1 MFALLLREEVGSF
14 SFAAIHQAIKN
25 PARGGASENS
35 VERSITTIA
44 ATYLASIRG
53 CSKSERPG
61 SRSSASSFVVSKFS
75 ENGNF
80 SIAAAVPTVIP
91 RIKKQEIISTGWMS

>member
-1 MFALLLREEVGSF
+1 MLLLRGEVGSF
-14 SFAAIHQAIKN
+14 GFAAIHQAIKN
-25 PARGGASENS
+25 STHDGTGEYS
-35 VERSITTIA
+35 VGRSITTIA

-61 SRSSASSFVVSKFS
+61 SRSSASSFVVFKFS

-91 RIKKQEIISTGWMS
+91 RIKKKEINSTGWMS